1 MLITSGF
8 LRVKIFNNVHEKVMC
23 FLLAENEC
31 ILM

>member
-8 LRVKIFNNVHEKVMC
+8 SRVKIFNHVHEKVMC